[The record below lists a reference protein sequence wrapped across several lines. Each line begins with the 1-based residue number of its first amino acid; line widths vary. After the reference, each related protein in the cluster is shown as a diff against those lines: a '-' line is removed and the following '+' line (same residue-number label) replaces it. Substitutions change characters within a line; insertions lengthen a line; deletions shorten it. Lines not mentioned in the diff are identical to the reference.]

1 MFFDLFDLL
10 LKLENLLFCGGE
22 FFAKGLEYL
31 FIRHLITG
39 EMGRWGY
46 GDMGIWGVEWVLFDI
61 YYFQFYYVSN
71 VIYGLVIR
79 LNLLLNMFMKSK

>member
-39 EMGRWGY
+39 EMGIWEY
-46 GDMGIWGVEWVLFDI
+46 GDMGSGVGFI
-61 YYFQFYYVSN
+61 
-71 VIYGLVIR
+71 
-79 LNLLLNMFMKSK
+79 

>member
-1 MFFDLFDLL
+1 
-10 LKLENLLFCGGE
+10 
-22 FFAKGLEYL
+22 
-31 FIRHLITG
+31 
-39 EMGRWGY
+39 
-46 GDMGIWGVEWVLFDI
+46 MGIWGVEWVLFDI

>member
-39 EMGRWGY
+39 EMGRWG
-46 GDMGIWGVEWVLFDI
+46 VEWSGFYLIYTIFNFIMYLMLFMDW
-61 YYFQFYYVSN
+61 
-71 VIYGLVIR
+71 L
-79 LNLLLNMFMKSK
+79 

>member
-10 LKLENLLFCGGE
+10 LKLENPLFCGCE

-39 EMGRWGY
+39 EMGIWGY
-46 GDMGIWGVEWVLFDI
+46 GEWSRAEWVLFDI

>member
-31 FIRHLITG
+31 FTRHLITRSWDMRREG
-39 EMGRWGY
+39 GRKVWSGCC
-46 GDMGIWGVEWVLFDI
+46 VWVGF
-61 YYFQFYYVSN
+61 V
-71 VIYGLVIR
+71 
-79 LNLLLNMFMKSK
+79 

>member
-46 GDMGIWGVEWVLFDI
+46 GDMGIWGVEWSGFYLIYTIFNFIMYLMLFMDW
-61 YYFQFYYVSN
+61 
-71 VIYGLVIR
+71 L
-79 LNLLLNMFMKSK
+79 